1 MPRLPI
7 CPRCWPA
14 ISRRCRTR
22 SPIWPPMRWACW
34 TCSPSRK
41 HMSSARPW
49 GPDCTNDGHGAS
61 RPCPLS
67 HVDDVHNGQPVRRT
81 TFTGHAPRGVLGPP
95 AVTRDEVIQRMLRAM
110 RAVGS
115 PGYPSDQNEIA
126 ARAGRAYDRGYDPVG
141 VARQAIATVA
151 SGDRTDRLRDLKVP
165 AMVIHGL
172 ADRMCDVTGGQATAE
187 AIPGAELI
195 LIEGMGH
202 DLPPGLRLQL
212 AARIA

>member
-1 MPRLPI
+1 
-7 CPRCWPA
+7 
-14 ISRRCRTR
+14 
-22 SPIWPPMRWACW
+22 
-34 TCSPSRK
+34 
-41 HMSSARPW
+41 
-49 GPDCTNDGHGAS
+49 
-61 RPCPLS
+61 
-67 HVDDVHNGQPVRRT
+67 
-81 TFTGHAPRGVLGPP
+81 
-95 AVTRDEVIQRMLRAM
+95 M